1 MDILLYCSCA
11 ILCIGLPLLAV
22 WVIGLLALSSAL
34 YCDITEASDIIWY
47 KKPKG
52 KPNIP
57 KSLEPML
64 NAPNNRDFVIE
75 MLKLRK
81 ETFKKYG
88 YDPFCSVE
96 TADEIVAAEKV
107 AAALEFLVNKY
118 PDPDGFNRALT
129 STGLISYV
137 TKFNTNKEN

>member
-1 MDILLYCSCA
+1 MDMLAFSIMMVIMYTILIAFCVMFVMGVGGFDWSVLFE
-11 ILCIGLPLLAV
+11 GH
-22 WVIGLLALSSAL
+22 
-34 YCDITEASDIIWY
+34 TRE
-47 KKPKG
+47 KPRV
-52 KPNIP
+52 P

-81 ETFKKYG
+81 ETLKKYG

-107 AAALEFLVNKY
+107 ANALEFLVNKY

-129 STGLISYV
+129 STGLINYV